1 MFART
6 WSKGRAPVRGLAVLA
21 VAGMLMLGAC
31 SSSGGKKAEDKATG
45 GGGPRLKIAMV
56 THSGAGD
63 TFWDIVQ
70 KGAKAAAAK
79 DNVQFLYSADPDG
92 GKQAQLVQTAIDQKV
107 DGIIVTLAKPDAMKD
122 VLARA
127 AAAKIPVVSINSGA
141 EDSAKLGAIAHFG
154 QDESIA
160 GEAAGEQLAKTG
172 VKKAL
177 CVVHEQ
183 GNVGLESR
191 CAGAKKT
198 FSGDLQNLYVQGTD
212 MPQVKSSITAKL
224 QADKGIDG
232 ILTLGAPIAATAVDS
247 VKETNS
253 KAKVATFDMNKD
265 LIASIKSGDI
275 AFAVD
280 QQPYLQG
287 YEAVDELWLYRTN
300 GNVLGG
306 GRPVLTGPAI
316 VTKDNAASLEAFAQR
331 GTR

>member
-1 MFART
+1 
-6 WSKGRAPVRGLAVLA
+6 
-21 VAGMLMLGAC
+21 
-31 SSSGGKKAEDKATG
+31 
-45 GGGPRLKIAMV
+45 MV
-56 THSGAGD
+56 THSGPGD

-92 GKQAQLVQTAIDQKV
+92 GKQAELVQAAIDKKV
-107 DGIIVTLAKPDAMKD
+107 DGIIVTLAKPDALKD
-122 VLARA
+122 VVGRA
-127 AAAKIPVVSINSGA
+127 VAAKIPVVSINSGA
-141 EDSAKLGAIAHFG
+141 DVSAQIGAIAHFG
-154 QDESIA
+154 QDETVA
-160 GEAAGEQLAKTG
+160 GEAAGQQLAKIG

-177 CVVHEQ
+177 CVIHEQ
-183 GNVGLESR
+183 GNVGLEDR

-198 FSGDLQNLYVQGTD
+198 FGGQMQELFVQGTN

-224 QADKGIDG
+224 QADKSIDG

-247 VKETNS
+247 VKETSS
-253 KAKVATFDMNKD
+253 KAKVGTFDMNKD
-265 LIASIKSGDI
+265 LVASLKAGDI
-275 AFAVD
+275 QFAVD

-287 YEAVDELWLYRTN
+287 YEAVDELWLYRNN

-316 VTKDNAASLEAFAQR
+316 VTKDTAAQIEQFADR